1 MRSERVKGACRRT
14 PETFTA
20 ETRPGRSCY
29 TFSEFSVSYKAH
41 H

>member
-1 MRSERVKGACRRT
+1 MRSERVKWVWRT

-29 TFSEFSVSYKAH
+29 TFSEFSFSYKAH